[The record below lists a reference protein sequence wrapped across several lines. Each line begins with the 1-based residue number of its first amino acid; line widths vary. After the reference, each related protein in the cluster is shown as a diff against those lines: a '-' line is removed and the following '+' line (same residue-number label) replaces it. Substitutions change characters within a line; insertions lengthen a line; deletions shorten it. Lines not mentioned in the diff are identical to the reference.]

1 MKLLDICDI
10 SGKTVKRFLGNK
22 KYVATGDIIDNTISS
37 YSMVT
42 YDNKP
47 SRANIEF
54 DENELLFAK
63 MINTRKVI
71 LSNSDNINN
80 IYSTGFYCLKP
91 KDNID
96 INYLYYFI
104 NSEAFNKQKDKNC
117 SGATQKAIN
126 NEGLEKIIIN
136 DVPSINEQIKL
147 AKKLKII
154 DGLILIKKE
163 QIKDLDELIKSQFVE
178 MFGDFNNSKYKKIKL
193 DKIANIGSSHR
204 VFTNEFVDDGIPF
217 YRGTEITM
225 LANGVKPKECFY
237 ISKEHYEKICSD
249 KTKPKINDLLMPSIC
264 NKGQIWLVNT
274 DEPFYYKDGRV
285 LSISLKT
292 SNINPKYLHYYMKN
306 KTIEEY
312 PKLGSGSTFA
322 EFKIFLLKDVD
333 VIMPPIEIQNKFA
346 NIVEQIDKQK
356 FEFENSL
363 KKLEELQAALMQE
376 YFG

>member
-1 MKLLDICDI
+1 MILK
-10 SGKTVKRFLGNK
+10 
-22 KYVATGDIIDNTISS
+22 DII
-37 YSMVT
+37 
-42 YDNKP
+42 KK
-47 SRANIEF
+47 
-54 DENELLFAK
+54 FAK
-63 MINTRKVI
+63 SNIKAGDGLGSGNYPLYTCSPIVNKYLNDYLYDDEAIIISTGGNFSVHYINGKF
-71 LSNSDNINN
+71 N
-80 IYSTGFYCLKP
+80 YSTDCYVFKTDKYNLK
-91 KDNID
+91 
-96 INYLYYFI
+96 YLYYYLLGKSDEI
-104 NSEAFNKQKDKNC
+104 NKMFRGAGLKHLNKNEFVMLNIKNVSMDEQKSIVNQLDK
-117 SGATQKAIN
+117 IN
-126 NEGLEKIIIN
+126 KMIDLRKIEIEKCN
-136 DVPSINEQIKL
+136 K
-147 AKKLKII
+147 
-154 DGLILIKKE
+154 
-163 QIKDLDELIKSQFVE
+163 LIKSQFVE
-178 MFGDFNNSKYKKIKL
+178 MFGDFNNSKYKKTKL

-333 VIMPPIEIQNKFA
+333 VIVPPIEIQNKFA